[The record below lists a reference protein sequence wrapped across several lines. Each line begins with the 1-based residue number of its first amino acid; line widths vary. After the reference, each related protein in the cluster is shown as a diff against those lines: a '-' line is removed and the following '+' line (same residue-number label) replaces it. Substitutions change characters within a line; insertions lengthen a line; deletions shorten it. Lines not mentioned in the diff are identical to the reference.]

1 MTRPQRP
8 FLLIAPAVSLIGVF
22 LILPYLNIIVMSF
35 RNPGQS
41 TPYGIGFTTQNYVR
55 FFSDS
60 YYLGALAQ
68 TLWLGVATTLVCLAL
83 GFPVALQIARSGAR
97 WRALLYGVVLSP
109 LLVGIVVRSFGWTIL
124 LGNNGVINRSL
135 RELGLIRTS
144 LPLMYNSFGIVVA
157 LAHVFLPFMI
167 LPILNALQRIDPAL
181 ENAARSLGASR
192 MTVFRRIS
200 LPLALPG
207 VQSGVILVFVLA
219 VSAYVTPMLVGGMRV
234 KTMAMI
240 VVDTLLDQ
248 FQWPLGSALALAL
261 SVATGT
267 VVLIFASLTRVRWK

>member
-1 MTRPQRP
+1 MTASSRPL
-8 FLLIAPAVSLIGVF
+8 LLIAPAAALIGIF
-22 LILPYLNIIVMSF
+22 LILPYLDIVVMSF
-35 RNPGQS
+35 RAPGHS
-41 TPYGIGFTTQNYVR
+41 TPFGVGFTLDSYRR
-55 FFSDS
+55 FFTDS
-60 YYLGALAQ
+60 YYLGALAW
-68 TLWLGVATTLVCLAL
+68 TLWLGVVTTVVCLLL
-83 GFPVALQIARSGAR
+83 GFPVAMQIARAGGR

-135 RELGLIRTS
+135 RGLGLIRAP

-167 LPILNALQRIDPAL
+167 LPILSSLQLIDPAL
-181 ENAARSLGASR
+181 PNAARSLGASR
-192 MTVFRRIS
+192 ATAFRRIV

-234 KTMAMI
+234 KTMAII

-248 FQWPLGSALALAL
+248 FQWPLGSALALML
-261 SVATGT
+261 ATAT
-267 VVLIFASLTRVRWK
+267 AAVVVLFAGLTRVRWK